1 MKNSTKIL
9 LIISH
14 LSAFSICMYV
24 ISMMYGFNFDK
35 GNYALEIIVFFA
47 VCAIFFT
54 LFYLLFKN
62 LKLYLSLTILFYLF
76 ISPIFFMLLYE
87 VVTSIYYSIMLK
99 DLSVLKDSG
108 FQIYFLCSILYL
120 IPIITSINLK
130 LKNTKHR
137 TS

>member
-1 MKNSTKIL
+1 M
-9 LIISH
+9 
-14 LSAFSICMYV
+14 
-24 ISMMYGFNFDK
+24 
-35 GNYALEIIVFFA
+35 
-47 VCAIFFT
+47 AIFFT

-62 LKLYLSLTILFYLF
+62 LKVYLSLTILFYLF

-99 DLSVLKDSG
+99 DLSVLNDSG

-120 IPIITSINLK
+120 IPLITSINLK